1 MERKPWFKPKRFGY
15 GWTPASWQ
23 GWAVTLVLL
32 VLPFVFIA
40 WVISRHHP
48 R

>member
-23 GWAVTLVLL
+23 GWAITLAVT
-32 VLPFVFIA
+32 VLPLVGIVWLIA
-40 WVISRHHP
+40 HRHP

>member
-1 MERKPWFKPKRFGY
+1 VERKPWFKPKQFGY

-23 GWAVTLVLL
+23 GWVLTLIITVAPLIGIFWL
-32 VLPFVFIA
+32 IA
-40 WVISRHHP
+40 HHHP

>member
-32 VLPFVFIA
+32 FLPFVLIV
-40 WVISRHHP
+40 WVIARHHP